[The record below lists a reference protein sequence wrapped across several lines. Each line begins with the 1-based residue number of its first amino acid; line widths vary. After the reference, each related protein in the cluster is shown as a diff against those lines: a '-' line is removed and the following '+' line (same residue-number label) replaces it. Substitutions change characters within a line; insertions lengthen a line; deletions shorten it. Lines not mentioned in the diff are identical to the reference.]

1 MPREKEFENRQS
13 KIENPVHPFVK
24 APHRTMLALSL
35 PTLFS
40 LIAEPLTGLVDTAF
54 IASLGA
60 PHLAALGVGTI
71 ALSSIFWVFNFLSIG
86 TQTEVAKAY
95 GEGNTQRAQQLV
107 GMGLVMAGGFGLV
120 VATLV
125 YPLTPAIATWMGAT
139 ENVFT
144 YTVTYINYRLLGG
157 PAVLLTLVAF
167 GALRGMQDMKIPLWI
182 ALVINALNIG
192 LDALLIFGPGPVPAL
207 GIAGAALA
215 SVIAQW
221 TGAGLALWQIS
232 KKIGFPSLLDRTDVK
247 RLLVIGSDLF
257 VRTGMLTLFLIL
269 TTRAA
274 TKIGADAGAA
284 HQAIRQI
291 WMFTA
296 LLLDAFAI
304 TGQSLIGFFIGAQ
317 AMQQARRVAFV
328 ACTWG
333 LWTGVGLA
341 LFMWLGESWVIAL
354 LVPPSAAALFSSA
367 WLLAAFFQPLNA
379 LTFATD
385 GIHWGTGDFRFL
397 RNAVATATIA
407 GAALL
412 LFVDMDAP
420 DALFWV
426 WLITGGWITIRA
438 LLGLLRIWPGIGA
451 APLGEHVLQ
460 DKTHSTA

>member
-1 MPREKEFENRQS
+1 
-13 KIENPVHPFVK
+13 
-24 APHRTMLALSL
+24 MLALSL

-86 TQTEVAKAY
+86 TQTEVAKAF
-95 GEGNTQRAQQLV
+95 GKGDTTRAQQLV
-107 GMGLVMAGGFGLV
+107 GMGLVMAGSIGLV
-120 VATLV
+120 VALLIF
-125 YPLTPAIATWMGAT
+125 PLTPAIATWMGGT
-139 ENVFT
+139 DVVFT
-144 YTVTYINYRLLGG
+144 HTVTYVNLRLLGG
-157 PAVLLTLVAF
+157 PAVLITLVAF
-167 GALRGMQDMKIPLWI
+167 GALRGMQNMQVPLWI
-182 ALVINALNIG
+182 ALAINALNIG
-192 LDALLIFGPGPVPAL
+192 LDALLIFGLGPVPAL

-221 TGAGLALWQIS
+221 VGAGLALWQIR
-232 KKIGFPSLLDRTDVK
+232 KKIGFPSVLNRADTK

-304 TGQSLIGFFIGAQ
+304 TGQSLIGFFIGAKALQ
-317 AMQQARRVAFV
+317 HARRVAYV
-328 ACTWG
+328 ACAWG
-333 LWTGVGLA
+333 LWTGIALA
-341 LFMWLGESWVIAL
+341 LLMWLGESWVIAL
-354 LVPPSAAALFSSA
+354 LVPTSAISLFSSA
-367 WLLAAFFQPLNA
+367 WLLAALFQPLNA

-397 RNAVATATIA
+397 RNTVATATIA

-412 LFVDMDAP
+412 LLVDLKNP
-420 DALFWV
+420 EALFWV
-426 WLITGGWITIRA
+426 WLITGIWITIRA
-438 LLGLLRIWPGIGA
+438 LLGLLRIWPGVGT
-451 APLGEHVLQ
+451 APLKKSAIPHQV
-460 DKTHSTA
+460 